1 MLDALDD
8 QKKLTNNQRLIVL
21 AAMVSIALEY
31 FDYFVIGFVMAFVV
45 TPWRLTFGETAL
57 VLLSSGV
64 GASLGAFVWGH
75 LADRIGRK
83 PVLFATVLVFSFATG
98 ALALTPEGGWEYLA
112 FFRLLV
118 GFGVGGLFSVQLPLV
133 QEFMPAR
140 RRGQMAGL
148 VTSFVSVGIIAG
160 AIAGGYLTPLI
171 GWRGLFALGL
181 PPACCALLFFNWIPE
196 SPLWLLAQGRGEDAR
211 RSVAWALDCDPATL
225 GHPQIPPCAPAAQI
239 REVFHYP
246 RSLLASWFSQL
257 GFQAGAN
264 GVVLWAP
271 TLLVLVLAIPPN
283 RAARLMIGVTIAG
296 LIGRL
301 LFSWV
306 AERVG
311 RRPLGLL
318 AGFGAA
324 VALMLA
330 ASFQSDIIGGVSLFW
345 VCLMLWALFGDGG
358 YAILGPYAAEVWP
371 SRIRTTGMGSAY
383 GFGGLGKIIGPLA
396 LALIIGSADLISPKA
411 SIDAILPGFTFYA
424 ACYVLS
430 GLAFLIGFETRG
442 VSLADIDRRH
452 APIADAVA

>member
-1 MLDALDD
+1 ML
-8 QKKLTNNQRLIVL
+8 V
-21 AAMVSIALEY
+21 AMLSIALEY

-45 TPWRLTFGETAL
+45 TPWRLTFGQTAL
-57 VLLSSGV
+57 ILLSSGV
-64 GASLGAFVWGH
+64 GASIGAFVWGH

-83 PVLFATVLVFSFATG
+83 PVVFATVLVFSFATG
-98 ALALTPEGGWEYLA
+98 ALALTPERGWEYLA
-112 FFRLLV
+112 FFRLFV

-133 QEFMPAR
+133 QEFMPAH

-160 AIAGGYLTPLI
+160 AVAGAFLTPLI

-181 PPACCALLFFNWIPE
+181 PPAFCALLFFAPVPE
-196 SPLWLLAQGRGEDAR
+196 SPLWLLSQGRGEDAR
-211 RSVAWALDCDPATL
+211 RSLAWALECDPAAL
-225 GHPQIPPCAPAAQI
+225 GHLEISPAVPAA
-239 REVFHYP
+239 RFWEVFRYP

-271 TLLVLVLAIPPN
+271 TLLVLLLTIPPA

-311 RRPLGLL
+311 RRPLGVL

-324 VALMLA
+324 AALALA
-330 ASFQSDIIGGVSLFW
+330 ASLQTDYIGGISLFW
-345 VCLMLWALFGDGG
+345 ACLVLWGLFGDGG

-371 SRIRTTGMGSAY
+371 SRIRATGMGSAY
-383 GFGGLGKIIGPLA
+383 GFGGVGKIIGPLA
-396 LALIIGSADLISPKA
+396 LTLIIGSADIISPRA
-411 SIDAILPGFTFYA
+411 SIQAIVPGFTFYA

-430 GLAFLIGFETRG
+430 ALAFLIGFETRG

-452 APIADAVA
+452 APIDDTMI